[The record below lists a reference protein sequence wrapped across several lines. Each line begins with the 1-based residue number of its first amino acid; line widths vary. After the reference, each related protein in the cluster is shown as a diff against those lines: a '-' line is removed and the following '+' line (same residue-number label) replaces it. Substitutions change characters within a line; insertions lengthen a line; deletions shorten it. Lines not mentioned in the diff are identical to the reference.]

1 MRTEG
6 NALDA
11 DVEMGNDRPAW
22 WSSGDSVNGD
32 AEGDGRVQDIKDQ
45 LAALQ
50 VRYRTSEPC

>member
-22 WSSGDSVNGD
+22 WSSGDGVNGD
-32 AEGDGRVQDIKDQ
+32 DEGDGRVQDIKDQ